1 MSIFSCREVR
11 ELAPELALG
20 LLGGTERAEAIMHV
34 DECARCQALVLELT
48 ETADALPLLAPEL
61 EPPAGFEHRVLSQIH
76 SRRRWNR
83 RRFVPTM
90 AAVAAVAAVAI
101 LSVTAVHVVEANNSS
116 STVPRSAAARAPV
129 AVEMR
134 DTVAGVSAGWA
145 YVTGGHSV
153 AVTVDYGVSSGRYH
167 VQLTRADGG
176 AQSLGTM
183 TVNGNRGS
191 WTGRSARTIT
201 RGSTLA
207 LVDAAGRAVCHG
219 TVTTGA

>member
-1 MSIFSCREVR
+1 MSIFSCGEVR

-20 LLGGTERAEAIMHV
+20 VLGGAERAEAIMHV
-34 DECARCQALVLELT
+34 NECARCQALVLELT
-48 ETADALPLLAPEL
+48 EVADALPLLAPEL

-76 SRRRWNR
+76 TRRRWNR
-83 RRFVPTM
+83 RRFVPTI
-90 AAVAAVAAVAI
+90 AAVAAAVAI
-101 LSVTAVHVVEANNSS
+101 LSVTAVRVIEANNSA
-116 STVPRSAAARAPV
+116 STAPRAAAARAPI

-134 DTVAGVSAGWA
+134 DNAAGVPAGWA

-153 AVTVDYGVSSGRYH
+153 AVTVDYGVSSGRYD
-167 VQLTRADGG
+167 VQLTPARGG
-176 AQSLGTM
+176 AESLGTI
-183 TVNGNRGS
+183 TVEGNRGS

-219 TVTTGA
+219 TVTALA

>member
-20 LLGGTERAEAIMHV
+20 VLGGAERAEAIMHV
-34 DECARCQALVLELT
+34 NECARCQALVLELT
-48 ETADALPLLAPEL
+48 EAADALPLLAPEL

-76 SRRRWNR
+76 ARRRWNR
-83 RRFVPTM
+83 RRFVPTI
-90 AAVAAVAAVAI
+90 AAVAAAAAIFSFAAVR
-101 LSVTAVHVVEANNSS
+101 VVEANNSS
-116 STVPRSAAARAPV
+116 STVARAAAARAPV

-153 AVTVDYGVSSGRYH
+153 AVTVDYGVSNGRYN
-167 VQLTRADGG
+167 VQLTPAHGG
-176 AQSLGTM
+176 AESLGTM
-183 TVNGNRGS
+183 TVDGNRGS

-219 TVTTGA
+219 TVNTVA